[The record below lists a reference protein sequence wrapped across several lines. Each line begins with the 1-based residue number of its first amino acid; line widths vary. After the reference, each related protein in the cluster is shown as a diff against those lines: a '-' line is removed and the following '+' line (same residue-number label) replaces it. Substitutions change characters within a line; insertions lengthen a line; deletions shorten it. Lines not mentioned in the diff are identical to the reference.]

1 MEEGSSWSCCY
12 SRSLM
17 MGSGEETEKEKGVGV
32 AWQLLSHF
40 HRPASQPG
48 QGWVEVVELSVLGAG
63 LPQD

>member
-1 MEEGSSWSCCY
+1 
-12 SRSLM
+12 M